1 MDLSAVESLF
11 WIAWN
16 VIDLLI
22 LLLFLQKNQR
32 NYAILFSDSDDD
44 DNDADKKSNNV
55 KVQQQNTHDPTLLT
69 TETIIIPSTLD
80 IDLSYLERQD
90 ERNPPPFAK
99 QNTSTTGGASVTS
112 LLNDLLEDIYPM
124 AKPHNS
130 ANNTDVQLLRQ
141 QGNQLTKSAID
152 LIEKLPNLSFMKMNT
167 LMIPVSDVND
177 KSNLTDN
184 FSLIWF
190 KFFVLIC
197 ALFIFVFYFQ

>member
-1 MDLSAVESLF
+1 
-11 WIAWN
+11 
-16 VIDLLI
+16 

-184 FSLIWF
+184 FSLI
-190 KFFVLIC
+190 
-197 ALFIFVFYFQ
+197 